1 MPAPRAPGYPPC
13 MRQGTTLLEL
23 ATVLLL
29 LGLASVVALPVGR
42 RLSDRMAVVSAREA
56 LAGLVAEAR
65 TMALT
70 HGGASVHFERR
81 PDRAWYE
88 TAGIP
93 RRTVQLEGEFG
104 VAMLVARSLPLEVR
118 FDGLGLGQV
127 ASTTV
132 RFQKGDAAAGL
143 TLSSYGRVR
152 RW

>member
-1 MPAPRAPGYPPC
+1 

-29 LGLASVVALPVGR
+29 MGLAGVVVLPVGR
-42 RLSDRMAVVSAREA
+42 GLADRMAVVSAREA

-70 HGGASVHFERR
+70 HGGASVYLARK

-88 TAGIP
+88 TTGVP
-93 RRTVQLEGEFG
+93 RRSVQLEEELG
-104 VAMLVARSLPLEVR
+104 VAMLVARDLPLEVR

-132 RFQKGDAAAGL
+132 GFRRGDAEAGL
-143 TLSSYGRVR
+143 TLSSYGRAR

>member
-1 MPAPRAPGYPPC
+1 
-13 MRQGTTLLEL
+13 MRRGTTLLEL

-29 LGLASVVALPVGR
+29 LGLSGAVALPVGR

-56 LAGLVAEAR
+56 LAGLLAEAR
-65 TMALT
+65 TAALH
-70 HGGASVHFERR
+70 HGGASVHLDREPF
-81 PDRAWYE
+81 RAWYE
-88 TAGIP
+88 VAGVP
-93 RRTVQLEGEFG
+93 RRRVGLERGFH
-104 VAMLVARSLPLEVR
+104 VALHVGRDLPHVVR

-132 RFQKGDAAAGL
+132 RFRRGDAEAGL